1 MKKRAVFI
9 GAILSLLPLGQPLLI
24 KTAIS
29 LVTLKT
35 VILHSDWAIAD
46 NAEFYYKSGN
56 EKYDSEN
63 FKGALSD
70 FSKAIKINP
79 DDGESYLELSE
90 IRMSLGDYKR
100 ALSDNNKAFKILS
113 KEKIGRAHV

>member
-1 MKKRAVFI
+1 MKKRTAFI

-24 KTAIS
+24 KTAIP

-35 VILHSDWAIAD
+35 
-46 NAEFYYKSGN
+46 EFYFAFRLGDSGDPDFTELKIKSGN
-56 EKYDSEN
+56 AYKKYDSEN

-79 DDGESYLELSE
+79 QYEDAYIERGNV
-90 IRMSLGDYKR
+90 K
-100 ALSDNNKAFKILS
+100 ALSD
-113 KEKIGRAHV
+113 